1 MTGVRE
7 PTSAADAASA
17 ASGASGAAP
26 LPGAGTQAHALRLR
40 GITHRFGS
48 VTAVNDVTLDIAPGE
63 FVALLGPSGCGKTTL
78 LRAVVGFVVPDEG
91 SVLID
96 DQDVTREP
104 PNLRNVGIVFQSYAL
119 FPHLT
124 VAENIAYGLNVRRIA
139 RSTARQRVAEMLEL
153 VRMAEMGRRYP
164 RELSGGQ
171 QQRVALARVLAVQP
185 RILLLDEPL
194 SALDRGLRMDM
205 QIEIKR
211 LQRELGITT
220 ILVTHDQEEAMS
232 MADRIA
238 VMNRG
243 RVHQFDSP
251 MTIYDTPADMF
262 VNGFVGSTN
271 LLAGA
276 VVGNEPGMLMVRL
289 DAGPVLRVQC
299 ARDFATGARVVVSV
313 RPESLDVAAAAGAD
327 TIGGQIVIAM
337 PLGASTLYEVK
348 LADGQILKLSLARAG
363 SRKLREGAAIH
374 LRLSAPDAASV
385 FAEAS

>member
-1 MTGVRE
+1 MI
-7 PTSAADAASA
+7 
-17 ASGASGAAP
+17 
-26 LPGAGTQAHALRLR
+26 GAGMKAHALHLK
-40 GITHRFGS
+40 GITHRFS
-48 VTAVNDVTLDIAPGE
+48 DVTAVADVTLDIAPGE

-78 LRAVVGFVVPDEG
+78 LRSIVGFVVPDRG
-91 SVLID
+91 AVIID

-119 FPHLT
+119 FPHLS
-124 VAENIAYGLNVRRIA
+124 VEDNIAYGLNVRRIA
-139 RSTARQRVAEMLEL
+139 RRTVRDRVAEMLAL
-153 VRMAEMGRRYP
+153 VRMADKGRRYP

-243 RVHQFDSP
+243 RVHQFDRP
-251 MTIYDTPADMF
+251 MKIYDAPADMF

-271 LLAGA
+271 LLPGI
-276 VVGNEPGMLMVRL
+276 VVEQQHDMLSIRL
-289 DAGPVLRVQC
+289 DCGPLVRVQSERPLEMH
-299 ARDFATGARVVVSV
+299 ARAVVSV
-313 RPESLDVAAAAGAD
+313 RPERLDVAENTGHD
-327 TIGGQIVIAM
+327 TITGRVAIAM

-348 LADGQILKLSLARAG
+348 LTSGQVLKLSLARAG
-363 SRKLREGAAIH
+363 GPALEEGSSVH
-374 LRLSAPDAASV
+374 LRFSSSRAASV
-385 FAEAS
+385 FPENG